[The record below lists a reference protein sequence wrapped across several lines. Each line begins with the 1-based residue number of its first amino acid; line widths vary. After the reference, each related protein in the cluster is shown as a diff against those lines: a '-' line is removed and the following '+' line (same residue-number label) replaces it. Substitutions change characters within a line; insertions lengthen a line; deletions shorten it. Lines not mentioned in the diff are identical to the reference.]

1 MNKSKS
7 KKNKQTSSIWGG
19 RFIKDSSEIMKN
31 INASIWFD
39 NRLAF
44 HDIVLSKEHSNMLYK
59 QKIISHK
66 ENRIIQKG
74 LKQIESEMIND
85 QFYFSDELEDIHMHI
100 EVRLIEL
107 IGDTGKKL
115 HTARSRND
123 QVATSFKMWVRDEL
137 ETLLILIKNLQ
148 ESIIKQAERHI
159 DSILPGFTHLQPA
172 QPISLAHH
180 LLAYVEM
187 LGRDKS
193 RLEDAKNRLNKS
205 PLGAAALAGT
215 SFPIDRFYTAKALG
229 FDNPMENS
237 IDAVSDRD
245 FVLEILS
252 NASII
257 MVHLSRLA
265 EEVVIWSSPGF
276 NFITLPDSF
285 STGSSIMP
293 QKRNPDAAEL
303 IRGKTGRVSSAFNNV
318 LTMLKGLPLA
328 YSKDMQEDKEP
339 FFDAID
345 NLKLCLS
352 VSEGLI
358 KEISFNVDEMKKMA
372 ELGYITATDVA
383 DWLVKECNIPFR
395 EAHSITGRV
404 VKYAE
409 KNNLTLEEVSLNE
422 FKKIDKRITNNIL
435 KVLTLENSL
444 ESRNSYGGTAPK
456 LVKKA
461 LKKAKIKWLK

>member
-1 MNKSKS
+1 MNKSKP

-19 RFIKDSSEIMKN
+19 RFKKDSSEIMKT

-39 NRLAF
+39 KRLAF
-44 HDIVLSKEHSNMLYK
+44 HDISLSKEHSNMLSK
-59 QKIISHK
+59 QDIISSK
-66 ENRIIQKG
+66 ENRMIQKG
-74 LKQIESEMIND
+74 LNKIEKEITQNKFQFSE
-85 QFYFSDELEDIHMHI
+85 ELEDIHMHI
-100 EVRLIEL
+100 EARLIEL
-107 IGDTGKKL
+107 IGDSGKKL

-123 QVATSFKMWVRDEL
+123 QVATSFKMWARDEL
-137 ETLLILIKNLQ
+137 DVVSLLIKNLQ
-148 ESIIKQAERHI
+148 AALIFQADHHVN
-159 DSILPGFTHLQPA
+159 SVLPGFTHLQPA

-193 RLEDAKNRLNKS
+193 RIDDTKKRLNKC

-215 SFPIDRFYTAKALG
+215 SFPIDRLYTAKALG
-229 FDNPMENS
+229 FTHPMENS

-245 FVLEILS
+245 FVLEVLS

-265 EEVVIWSSPGF
+265 EEIVIWSSPGF
-276 NFITLPDSF
+276 NFISLPDSF

-303 IRGKTGRVSSAFNNV
+303 IRGKTGRVSSAFFNV

-339 FFDAID
+339 LFDAID
-345 NLKLCLS
+345 NLKICLE

-358 KEISFNVDEMKKMA
+358 KEIIFNEDSMKNMA
-372 ELGYITATDVA
+372 ELGYITATDIA
-383 DWLVKECNIPFR
+383 DWLVKKCNIPFR
-395 EAHSITGRV
+395 DAHSITGKI

-409 KNNLTLEEVSLNE
+409 NNNLTLGMITIDQ
-422 FKKIDKRITNNIL
+422 FKKIDERITNDIL
-435 KVLTLENSL
+435 KVLTLKNSL
-444 ESRNSYGGTAPK
+444 ESRNSYGATAPK

-461 LKKAKIKWLK
+461 INKAKAKWLK

>member
-100 EVRLIEL
+100 EARLIEL

-137 ETLLILIKNLQ
+137 DTLLILIKNLQ
-148 ESIIKQAERHI
+148 ASIIKQAEAHI
-159 DSILPGFTHLQPA
+159 NTILPGFTHLQPA

-187 LGRDKS
+187 LGRDRT

-352 VSEGLI
+352 VSEGLV

-372 ELGYITATDVA
+372 ELGYITATDIA

-395 EAHSITGRV
+395 DAHSITGRV

-409 KNNLTLEEVSLNE
+409 KNNLTLDEVSINE
-422 FKKIDKRITNNIL
+422 FKKIDKRITSNIL
-435 KVLTLENSL
+435 KVLTLQNSL

>member
-1 MNKSKS
+1 
-7 KKNKQTSSIWGG
+7 
-19 RFIKDSSEIMKN
+19 MKN

-59 QKIISHK
+59 QKIISYK

-85 QFYFSDELEDIHMHI
+85 KFYFSDELEDIHMHI
-100 EVRLIEL
+100 EARLIEL

-137 ETLLILIKNLQ
+137 DTLLILINNLQ
-148 ESIIKQAERHI
+148 ASIIKQAEAHI
-159 DSILPGFTHLQPA
+159 NTILPGFTHLQPA

-187 LGRDKS
+187 LGRDRT

-245 FVLEILS
+245 FVLEVLS

-372 ELGYITATDVA
+372 ELGYITATDIA

-395 EAHSITGRV
+395 DAHSITGRV

-409 KNNLTLEEVSLNE
+409 KNNLTLDEVSINE

-435 KVLTLENSL
+435 KVLKLQNSL

-461 LKKAKIKWLK
+461 LKKAKMKWLK